1 MDRGTWTGTE
11 ERVGRDRGKGTAQ
24 GPRRVPEEGLLWGG
38 PQAGLGGWA
47 VGGDIHQEVACAR
60 GGRGC
65 CWGRGCP
72 QPQEVGRGRGRRL
85 QEVRVKMSK

>member
-1 MDRGTWTGTE
+1 MD
-11 ERVGRDRGKGTAQ
+11 RDRGASWEGQ
-24 GPRRVPEEGLLWGG
+24 RERDGPGSQALVPEEGLLWGG